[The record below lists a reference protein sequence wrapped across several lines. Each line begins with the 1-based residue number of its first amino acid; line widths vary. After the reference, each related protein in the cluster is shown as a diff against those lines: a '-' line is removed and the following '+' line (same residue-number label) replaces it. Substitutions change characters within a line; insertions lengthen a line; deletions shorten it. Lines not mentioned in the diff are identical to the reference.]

1 MVVKFKLSLIVFLLC
16 FFNAA
21 NGEDRRVGLL
31 NLIDEELTEVVRLN
45 KQVRSSRPNLLLRIA
60 ELYLEKARIIKE
72 IENDKYLSTNP
83 KKRRNKSKK
92 SFFKRSRKYFVKAQ
106 KTCYFILK
114 RFKKF
119 KGRSDVLYILAFNAK
134 EFKKD
139 KDAKKYFALS
149 IKTSK
154 KNSSTRKRSGLALA
168 EIYFNKK
175 QYRKALKLYNQTLI
189 SRKSKW
195 WTKDAYNWAWCFFHT
210 GKIKRSIKIME
221 EIYQLSRK
229 DYYYDMQTEV
239 KRDLAFFYTESGRIK
254 DAVSFY
260 KKDGS
265 NIAQS
270 LVKVGKHLIDQGK
283 FSQAENVL
291 IQSLKYT
298 KDEKRLIETNNVLL
312 NMYEKFGKNT
322 KHLST
327 SKKLFK
333 FHQTTGLNESQLTN
347 LIFHV
352 KKMSAVLQKQVVG
365 STYIRRPKTRKSKA
379 LMAVDYFE
387 MDSKL
392 DISKAHLAIFHAAET
407 LFSIGHFNNSL
418 DKYNTSRNLS
428 QKVSDKKIE
437 KLSIDGMMAS
447 LDQKGITKE
456 NRSKYLIPMYQIAL
470 KDSPGSKK
478 AYTIYQRLFSTLLEK
493 GDIEASE
500 VILLKFQK
508 YFRKNY
514 KIQEAML
521 AKIMDFYKNKGNKQ
535 QILTWIKR
543 INDGEFKVSKL
554 YANKLRQLVLTMQ
567 FEKVEQASSK
577 GDKKW
582 ALKGYVSI
590 YRNKASSKEAKKNAA
605 YNISLLFYE
614 LGNINFTID
623 WLNRALS
630 LMNRSDVKKFESTFL
645 TLVSDFYARGRFEEA
660 AKFYKLIYNKTC
672 KLKSTNKK
680 IFFEN
685 SITVYL
691 AMEKY
696 NRVSTLLADASRCKI
711 SKKVIQKTRMKLIKE
726 LSSTSKFTLLEKESS
741 HLIKNKNLWPN
752 LIYPFF
758 RLANYY
764 KGRNIKKSK
773 AFIVD
778 IKKFYFYSLK
788 KKKDIPLEALNA
800 YAKLELKKLVLEIK
814 KLDSIKLKFPEKTY
828 NALLQ
833 KMFKQLDRITVA
845 ATRVF
850 NVGAGEAIVESYKLL
865 VHSYKKFADK
875 ITNFIPPKKSA
886 DYLSS
891 FKKGMK
897 DLLAPIRKKTIELNK
912 EALGHISKN
921 EILSQYNHLF
931 NHSNINVEYITR
943 KRGILMDRGG
953 WK

>member
-1 MVVKFKLSLIVFLLC
+1 MIVKFKLLFIILILSLFTI
-16 FFNAA
+16 A
-21 NGEDRRVGLL
+21 NGEDRRVRLL
-31 NLIDEELTEVVRLN
+31 SLIDEELTEVVRLN

-72 IENDKYLSTNP
+72 IENDKYLSTGP
-83 KKRRNKSKK
+83 KERRNKSKK
-92 SFFKRSRKYFVKAQ
+92 SFFKRSRRYFIKAQ

-175 QYRKALKLYNQTLI
+175 QYRKALKLYNQTLV

-210 GKIKRSIKIME
+210 GKVKRAIKLME

-229 DYYYDMQTEV
+229 DYYYNMQTEV

-265 NIAQS
+265 NIAKS

-283 FSQAENVL
+283 FSQAENIL

-298 KDEKRLIETNNVLL
+298 KDKNRIIETNNVLL
-312 NMYEKFGKNT
+312 NSYEKFGKNA
-322 KHLST
+322 KHLTT

-333 FHQTTGLNESQLTN
+333 FHQKTGLNEAQLTN

-365 STYIRRPKTRKSKA
+365 STYIRRPKIRKSKA
-379 LMAVDYFE
+379 LMAVDYFD

-392 DISKAHLAIFHAAET
+392 DNAKAHLAIFHAAET
-407 LFSIGHFNNSL
+407 LFSIGHYNNSL
-418 DKYNTSRNLS
+418 EKYNASRNLS
-428 QKVSDKKIE
+428 LKARDKKIE
-437 KLSIDGMMAS
+437 RLSIDGMMAS
-447 LDQKGITKE
+447 LDKKGITKN
-456 NRSKYLIPMYQIAL
+456 NRSKFLIPMYQIAL

-508 YFRKNY
+508 YFPKDY

-535 QILTWIKR
+535 QILRWIKR
-543 INDGEFKVSKL
+543 INNEEFKVSKL
-554 YANKLRQLVLTMQ
+554 YANKLRQLILTMQ
-567 FEKVEQASSK
+567 FEKVEQASNK

-630 LMNRSDVKKFESTFL
+630 LMTRSDVKKFESTFL
-645 TLVSDFYARGRFEEA
+645 TLVSDFYARGRFKEA

-672 KLKSTNKK
+672 KVKSTNKK

-711 SKKVIQKTRMKLIKE
+711 SKKVVRKSRMKLVKE
-726 LSSTSKFTLLEKESS
+726 LSSTSKFSLLEKEANQ
-741 HLIKNKNLWPN
+741 LIKNKSLWPN

-758 RLANYY
+758 RLANHY
-764 KGRNIKKSK
+764 KARSAKKSK
-773 AFIVD
+773 KFIAD
-778 IKKFYFYSLK
+778 LKKFYTYSVK
-788 KKKDIPLEALNA
+788 AKMEIPLDSLNA
-800 YAKLELKKLVLEIK
+800 YAKIELGKLMFEIK
-814 KLDSIKLKFPEKTY
+814 KIDSIKLKFPEKTY
-828 NALLQ
+828 NATLQ
-833 KMFKQLDRITVA
+833 KMFKQLDKITVA

-850 NVGAGEAIVESYKLL
+850 NVGSGEAIVESYKLL
-865 VHSYKKFADK
+865 IHSYRSFADK
-875 ITNFIPPKKSA
+875 ITSFIPPKKSA

-897 DLLAPIRKKTIELNK
+897 DLVAPISKKSIELKK
-912 EALGHISKN
+912 EAWGHITKN
-921 EILSQYNHLF
+921 EILSKHNHLF
-931 NHSNINVEYITR
+931 NDSSFNIEYITR